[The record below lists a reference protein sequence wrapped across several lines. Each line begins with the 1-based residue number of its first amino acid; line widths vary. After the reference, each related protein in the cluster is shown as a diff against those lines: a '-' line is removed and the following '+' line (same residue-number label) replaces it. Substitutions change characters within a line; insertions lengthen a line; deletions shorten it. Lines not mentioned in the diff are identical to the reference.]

1 MKLYHSN
8 TSPYVRKVMAVL
20 HMTGL
25 ADEVELVPGS
35 GSPLE
40 PNETTVGANP
50 LGKVPCLVTDA
61 GEALYDSRVIT
72 RYLDH
77 TAQGGLY
84 PPGDALFRV
93 LTLEAL
99 ADGILDAALL
109 VVYESRLRPEDKRF
123 TPWVEGQLGKILRA
137 VVSLEPHVR
146 DDLMG
151 APTMAHVALG
161 CALGYVDF
169 RLPELAW
176 RDTAPALADWYRD
189 FAEKPYMAATLP
201 QG

>member
-1 MKLYHSN
+1 MKLYHST

-20 HMTGL
+20 HMTGR
-25 ADEVELVPGS
+25 ADEVELIPGS

-40 PNETTVGANP
+40 PNEDTVGANP

-77 TAQGGLY
+77 VGQGGLY
-84 PPGDALFRV
+84 PEGDALFRV

-109 VVYESRLRPEDKRF
+109 VVYESRLRPEEKRF
-123 TPWVEGQLGKILRA
+123 TPWVEGQIGKILRA
-137 VVSLEPHVR
+137 VATLERDVR
-146 DDLMG
+146 EDLTG
-151 APTMAHVALG
+151 APTMAHVAVG
-161 CALGYVDF
+161 CALGYIDL
-169 RLPELAW
+169 RLPELDW
-176 RDTAPALADWYRD
+176 RDTAPGLADWYRD
-189 FAEKPYMAATLP
+189 FAGKPYMQATVP
-201 QG
+201 QA

>member
-1 MKLYHSN
+1 MKLYHSA
-8 TSPYVRKVMAVL
+8 TSPYVRKVMVVL
-20 HMTGL
+20 HMTGQTG
-25 ADEVELVPGS
+25 AVEIVPGS
-35 GSPLE
+35 GTPLA
-40 PNETTVGANP
+40 PNDQTITANP
-50 LGKVPCLVTDA
+50 LGKVPCLVTDD
-61 GEALYDSRVIT
+61 GEALFDSRVIS

-77 TAQGGLY
+77 AGQGGLY

-109 VVYESRLRPEDKRF
+109 VVYESRLRPEELRF
-123 TPWVEGQLGKILRA
+123 APWVEGQKGKILRA
-137 VVSLEPHVR
+137 VAVLETRVR

-151 APTMAHVALG
+151 APTMAHIAIG

-169 RLPELAW
+169 RLPQLGW

-189 FAEKPYMAATLP
+189 FAGTPAMQATVPLE
-201 QG
+201 